1 MLNRIRRAAVLTKG
15 RHASKGRH
23 RRPLTPS
30 RPSTAPT
37 SVALTDEPTVI
48 SARASDSAGHRYV
61 LTGEENALVRPY
73 MLAWEKQTRQRPAVA
88 VASYLPAE
96 VPSALMEAI

>member
-1 MLNRIRRAAVLTKG
+1 MLNRIRRAATLTKG
-15 RHASKGRH
+15 RHSSKGRH

-48 SARASDSAGHRYV
+48 LARTSDLAGHRYV

-73 MLAWEKQTRQRPAVA
+73 MLAWEKQTRPRRAVA
-88 VASYLPAE
+88 HASNLPAE
-96 VPSALMEAI
+96 ARAAFMGAV

>member
-1 MLNRIRRAAVLTKG
+1 MLNRIRRAATLTKG

-48 SARASDSAGHRYV
+48 LARASDLAGHRYV

-73 MLAWEKQTRQRPAVA
+73 MLAWAKRTRHRRAVTHASYRPAE
-88 VASYLPAE
+88 AS
-96 VPSALMEAI
+96 SAFVGAL

>member
-1 MLNRIRRAAVLTKG
+1 MLNRIRRAATLTKK

-23 RRPLTPS
+23 RRPLTSS
-30 RPSTAPT
+30 RPPAAPT
-37 SVALTDEPTVI
+37 SVAFTDEPTVI
-48 SARASDSAGHRYV
+48 LARGSDLAGHRYG
-61 LTGEENALVRPY
+61 LTGEENTLVRPY
-73 MLAWEKQTRQRPAVA
+73 LLAWENQTRQRPAVA